1 MSDKY
6 QVGDKIAVVG
16 EVLEVHNLWM
26 DVNIEGD
33 NITFRTDVDIK
44 VVERKKTPG
53 QKAFEGFY
61 KAYRSSIY
69 PPWDECKKTTQE
81 AWEAAAAAVTEES

>member
-61 KAYRSSIY
+61 KANSSIY